1 MISQPTINVL
11 IRNKYRP
18 ELLGR
23 CLHSVK
29 EQTVAKS
36 LNVIICSDSYI
47 AEADA
52 KEKTENFPSK
62 VSLIDAEIDVNYPF
76 YWNLYSN
83 QLKNLVTEGWFF
95 FLDNDDFLFSKT
107 SLETISA
114 KLTNPEKGV
123 VCQMLRRSR
132 PKPPMDFIENK
143 KVVKGKIGAPC
154 LFLHHSKKDIANWDG
169 YKAADYRWIKDVEK
183 VLPLKFVPIV
193 VVQTGN
199 NGLKG
204 Q

>member
-1 MISQPTINVL
+1 MISQPIINIL

-23 CLHSVK
+23 CLHSVI
-29 EQTVAKS
+29 EQTIAKS
-36 LNVIICSDSYI
+36 LNVIICSDSK
-47 AEADA
+47 EASEDA
-52 KEKTENFPSK
+52 KIKTDNFPSK
-62 VSLIDAEIDVNYPF
+62 VSLIEAEIDINYPF
-76 YWNLYSN
+76 YWNLFSN

-95 FLDNDDFLFSKT
+95 FLDNDDLLYSST
-107 SLETISA
+107 SLETIST
-114 KLTNPEKGV
+114 KLTNPEEGV
-123 VCQMLRRSR
+123 ICQMLRRGR

-143 KVVKGKIGAPC
+143 KIVKGKIGAPC
-154 LFLHHSKKDIANWDG
+154 LFLHHSKKNVALWDG
-169 YKAADYRWIKDVEK
+169 YKAADYRWIKDIEK
-183 VLPLKFVPIV
+183 VLPLKFVPIA